1 MQQRGLMIGD
11 RSETRG
17 QLDIHTGRSALA
29 LEDVIEA
36 RVGGARGMRV
46 LELET
51 VREGFLC

>member
-36 RVGGARGMRV
+36 RVGGARGTRV